1 MAWVLQTWGGGFFS
15 DVPVMKASQEPQ
27 PLLRKE
33 EASFPGVEEGC
44 REMKVRSSDSLAPA
58 LFMEIAFE

>member
-1 MAWVLQTWGGGFFS
+1 MGSTDMGGGFFS
-15 DVPVMKASQEPQ
+15 DVPSQESQ
-27 PLLRKE
+27 PLLQKE

>member
-1 MAWVLQTWGGGFFS
+1 MVGGGFFS
-15 DVPVMKASQEPQ
+15 DVSVMKASQEPQ

-44 REMKVRSSDSLAPA
+44 REMKVRSSDSVAPA